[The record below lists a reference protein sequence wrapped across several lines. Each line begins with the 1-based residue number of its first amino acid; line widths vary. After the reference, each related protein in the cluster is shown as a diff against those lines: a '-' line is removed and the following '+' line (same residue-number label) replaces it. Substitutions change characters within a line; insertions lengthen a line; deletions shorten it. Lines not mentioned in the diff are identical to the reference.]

1 MILLIDDDVAL
12 APPSPSRLERQANLR
27 QALATVAQAGTFA
40 HIDDASVWQR
50 ELRAE
55 RPQPAVRTEC
65 HVACQQ
71 QYPDSRCISAR
82 PSPATMAARKSKIGG
97 SSIRLDASRE
107 IFDEKCHFPA

>member
-1 MILLIDDDVAL
+1 MRPSPLRNGREARVILLIDDDVAL

-55 RPQPAVRTEC
+55 RPQP
-65 HVACQQ
+65 
-71 QYPDSRCISAR
+71 
-82 PSPATMAARKSKIGG
+82 G
-97 SSIRLDASRE
+97 RE
-107 IFDEKCHFPA
+107 D